1 MISTPGVFQ
10 VREVPVPQ
18 RVVPHPSRA
27 IHSVTYIQNMA
38 LQGEYYKMREEFKK
52 TKKNTNETLLFHG
65 TAVSNIEGI
74 INNGFNLE
82 SVPQQRTTDNQ
93 WRKKGS
99 VFGRGIYL
107 TTLPGMALMY
117 GNGLLLCKVL
127 LGNSETFV
135 PTGHG
140 EVPQLAAES
149 DSRLVTSR
157 QGDQILQ
164 VVRNPAQVC
173 SYVLA
178 FKCLS
183 VFPIYKKVTFEV
195 ICNLPH
201 P

>member
-10 VREVPVPQ
+10 VRDVPVPQ

-27 IHSVTYIQNMA
+27 IHSVTYLQNMA
-38 LQGEYYKMREEFKK
+38 LQGEYNKIREEFKNA
-52 TKKNTNETLLFHG
+52 KKNTNETLLFHG
-65 TAVSNIEGI
+65 TTVSNIEDI
-74 INNGFNLE
+74 INNGFNLD

-93 WRKKGS
+93 QRKKGS

-127 LGNSETFV
+127 LGNRETFV
-135 PTGHG
+135 PTGRG

-157 QGDQILQ
+157 QGDQLLQ

-173 SYVLA
+173 SHVLA
-178 FKCLS
+178 YKRLN
-183 VFPIYKKVTFEV
+183 VFPIYKRLKF
-195 ICNLPH
+195 
-201 P
+201 